1 MADVE
6 FGPSLTDPNSKSEQ
20 HDLLESRRAAL
31 SCDFLWGS
39 FSFDPKTRFESNKE
53 KPNKLLNI
61 TDFVSLISLTAE
73 NNMI

>member
-6 FGPSLTDPNSKSEQ
+6 FGPSLTDPAHSQDNMTSWSP
-20 HDLLESRRAAL
+20 DMLLCPVTS
-31 SCDFLWGS
+31 SGS
-39 FSFDPKTRFESNKE
+39 FDLKTRFKSNKE